1 MVFEVLLEDLDLLAP
16 EHELHNLVGGEPL
29 LIGGVLKRI
38 DRWIDTGVL
47 RILLFQECP
56 ESLDDLGP
64 EKNLKIFFVYS
75 LYMLHFA
82 LFIQYSLFLFL
93 KLINSATTVF

>member
-1 MVFEVLLEDLDLLAP
+1 M
-16 EHELHNLVGGEPL
+16 LVA
-29 LIGGVLKRI
+29 
-38 DRWIDTGVL
+38 GVL

-64 EKNLKIFFVYS
+64 EKNLKIFFVHS

-82 LFIQYSLFLFL
+82 LFYS
-93 KLINSATTVF
+93 IACSYS